1 MFYCIMTRGGIG
13 TPAFPNTDNMTRFS
27 MTISNCF
34 LPMNIITK
42 RSIPDAAETLNSHLV
57 IAIQS
62 HHHTVGL
69 RSTSIK
75 SFSRSLVCIIDSGC
89 EISCIL
95 IFRYHLTRNMK
106 IFYPFYVEIY
116 FLTTVLCSK
125 GKDSG

>member
-1 MFYCIMTRGGIG
+1 MFYCIMARGGIG
-13 TPAFPNTDNMTRFS
+13 TPASPNTDNMTRFS

-34 LPMNIITK
+34 QPMNIITK

-57 IAIQS
+57 IAMQS

-69 RSTSIK
+69 RSTSRK
-75 SFSRSLVCIIDSGC
+75 SFSRSLVCIIDRGC

-95 IFRYHLTRNMK
+95 IFRYHLTRYMK

-116 FLTTVLCSK
+116 FSIPILCSK
-125 GKDSG
+125 SIDSG

>member
-1 MFYCIMTRGGIG
+1 MFYCIMARGGIG
-13 TPAFPNTDNMTRFS
+13 IPASPNTDNMTRFS
-27 MTISNCF
+27 ITISNCF
-34 LPMNIITK
+34 LPMNIIRK

-57 IAIQS
+57 IAMQA

-69 RSTSIK
+69 RSTSRK
-75 SFSRSLVCIIDSGC
+75 SFSTSLVCIINRGC

-116 FLTTVLCSK
+116 FSIPILCSN
-125 GKDSG
+125 GIEA